1 MIHELIALL
10 ENSLR
15 WLVDSDLP
23 LDASGAVLSE
33 AWERIADRLRSEGWE
48 AEAQGDGVQVD
59 DAIWVSFAPPDLIR
73 VAVDIRGGFR
83 IQPRTPPN
91 A

>member
-1 MIHELIALL
+1 MIHDLIANL

-23 LDASGAVLSE
+23 LDADGAALPEV
-33 AWERIADRLRSEGWE
+33 WERIADRLRSEGWE

-59 DAIWVSFAPPDLIR
+59 DAIWIGFAPPDTIR
-73 VAVDIRGGFR
+73 IEVDIRGGFR
-83 IQPRTPPN
+83 IKPRAPRN